1 MAAEAGEPV
10 APVSGGRGTIAG
22 QGAKGCGPGSQ
33 TGTARIVPG
42 GSGTP
47 LRLSVRICN
56 NAPDRTFVRGAVKG
70 GPLTGIAGTVR
81 RAKWPGSPD
90 VFEVTE
96 LSYDGG
102 NGPSSYRMPNP
113 VPVR

>member
-1 MAAEAGEPV
+1 
-10 APVSGGRGTIAG
+10 
-22 QGAKGCGPGSQ
+22 
-33 TGTARIVPG
+33 
-42 GSGTP
+42 
-47 LRLSVRICN
+47 LSVRICN
-56 NAPDRTFVRGAVKG
+56 NEPDRTFVRGAVKG